1 MMISTQYNI
10 ILCVTTFPRA
20 TSGTYAKVAGKTLRL
35 YNRLDVT

>member
-1 MMISTQYNI
+1 MMISTQYI

-20 TSGTYAKVAGKTLRL
+20 TSGIYAKVAGKTLRL